1 MKMSQY
7 YSRTENKQCPQCGE
21 PIPDDRDMTYCE
33 KCRRAININARQRE
47 AKRKYLEE
55 MGENTLDD
63 MATEAH
69 KLHLTYGQL
78 QAKKIIERMR
88 KES

>member
-1 MKMSQY
+1 MKMDSY
-7 YSRTENKQCPQCGE
+7 YTRINNKQCPQCGS
-21 PIPDDRDMTYCE
+21 PIPEDSKRVYCE
-33 KCRRAININARQRE
+33 RCRLLINNTVKERE
-47 AKRKYLEE
+47 AKKKYLEG

-78 QAKKIIERMR
+78 QARKIIEKLRR
-88 KES
+88 ES